1 MLSRAKVEKYDIPQL
16 KAVCQEVSDRI
27 AEDNDTSVAVS
38 FRNIDKWFNP
48 DVQIDLSKIRRAIQN
63 VDSQLIRYFLWV
75 IMSEVIRTGS
85 NDRTSTFKLHRR
97 SEEDIQKRN
106 VNVIKEFAVLV
117 NRGIEDIATYWDK
130 LSKEDEKVGA
140 PRQIIADIRWGNTKE
155 SIETDTEFD
164 LLVSSPPYGDN
175 HTTVTYGQT
184 SYLPLQWIDP
194 KDLSCPYDY
203 VKTTQEIDRRS
214 LGGQTIK
221 KEVMVSIA
229 PVYTKAPTL
238 KSFFEGVPADEQEK
252 YYKTLSFIADFDK
265 SLDKIV
271 ANMKDDAFYIWTIG
285 NRFVGNR
292 EVPNDQVLI
301 ELMESRGIQLFER
314 AERQILNKKQPKKNN
329 FSKTMEK
336 EHILIF
342 HRSM

>member
-1 MLSRAKVEKYDIPQL
+1 M
-16 KAVCQEVSDRI
+16 
-27 AEDNDTSVAVS
+27 
-38 FRNIDKWFNP
+38 
-48 DVQIDLSKIRRAIQN
+48 
-63 VDSQLIRYFLWV
+63 
-75 IMSEVIRTGS
+75 
-85 NDRTSTFKLHRR
+85 
-97 SEEDIQKRN
+97 
-106 VNVIKEFAVLV
+106 
-117 NRGIEDIATYWDK
+117 
-130 LSKEDEKVGA
+130 
-140 PRQIIADIRWGNTKE
+140 
-155 SIETDTEFD
+155 
-164 LLVSSPPYGDN
+164 
-175 HTTVTYGQT
+175 
-184 SYLPLQWIDP
+184 
-194 KDLSCPYDY
+194 
-203 VKTTQEIDRRS
+203 
-214 LGGQTIK
+214 
-221 KEVMVSIA
+221 
-229 PVYTKAPTL
+229 

-301 ELMESRGIQLFER
+301 ELMESRGIQLLER

>member
-1 MLSRAKVEKYDIPQL
+1 
-16 KAVCQEVSDRI
+16 
-27 AEDNDTSVAVS
+27 
-38 FRNIDKWFNP
+38 
-48 DVQIDLSKIRRAIQN
+48 
-63 VDSQLIRYFLWV
+63 
-75 IMSEVIRTGS
+75 
-85 NDRTSTFKLHRR
+85 
-97 SEEDIQKRN
+97 
-106 VNVIKEFAVLV
+106 
-117 NRGIEDIATYWDK
+117 
-130 LSKEDEKVGA
+130 
-140 PRQIIADIRWGNTKE
+140 
-155 SIETDTEFD
+155 
-164 LLVSSPPYGDN
+164 
-175 HTTVTYGQT
+175 
-184 SYLPLQWIDP
+184 
-194 KDLSCPYDY
+194 
-203 VKTTQEIDRRS
+203 
-214 LGGQTIK
+214 
-221 KEVMVSIA
+221 MVSIA

-271 ANMKDDAFYIWTIG
+271 ANMKDNAFYIWTIG